1 MWPRLR
7 FSVLPHLH
15 IYRTFSRQLA
25 SVAESKKPTNRHVSI
40 DAEGNRITTFTYVSE
55 PLGNPP
61 EHGYGWPRLDFEE
74 VVGRGEWIIKRKLG
88 WGISSSTWLALDQ
101 TRKCYVAIKVLKTS
115 ENMRADLGHSFEFE
129 ALQAVTVTRT
139 PSPHILKLRAAF
151 NHMGKGRDGNH
162 LCYVT
167 QLHGG
172 NVARLIGDGTVPFP
186 FPLAKRI
193 ILHTLRGIAHM
204 HKHGGNMSDEDITSW
219 LISDP
224 SRRHD
229 PEDSPDGIVEAAV
242 SQPFPLPSVDDAM
255 ERTFLLGDYS
265 HAQPC
270 SERPPESIAIL
281 PHRPPENVIL
291 CPWNEKTDIWQFG
304 CLVYDLP
311 FQAYELVTSQW
322 LFDWNHHPEYGPEV
336 NLLYQMMN
344 VTGERFSV
352 AELSKGQKTRD
363 YFDQDGSLLTKLPY
377 VDDNYSLKMKK
388 LKHLSDVDIAST
400 SQLLSRCLRLHPA
413 DRPSAADLLSDP
425 FFVGVD

>member
-204 HKHGGNMSDEDITSW
+204 HKHGYIHTDIKLDNILHSGNMSDEDITSW

-265 HAQPC
+265 H
-270 SERPPESIAIL
+270 
-281 PHRPPENVIL
+281 
-291 CPWNEKTDIWQFG
+291 
-304 CLVYDLP
+304 
-311 FQAYELVTSQW
+311 
-322 LFDWNHHPEYGPEV
+322 EYGPEV

-388 LKHLSDVDIAST
+388 LKHLT
-400 SQLLSRCLRLHPA
+400 